1 MLFLV
6 RNGNPK
12 NIKDWSDLI
21 RPDVKVVV
29 VNPKTG
35 GNGRYAYLAAWG
47 SVREKG
53 DLKST
58 RLNSSHSQISYA
70 VFCLKKKNRPPP
82 PLGPSSHDRLLT
94 LPQRSA

>member
-12 NIKDWSDLI
+12 NIKDWSDLT

-47 SVREKG
+47 SVREG
-53 DLKST
+53 RHGRAGGRNSSSSST
-58 RLNSSHSQISYA
+58 RTCPCWARAAATRPASS
-70 VFCLKKKNRPPP
+70 C
-82 PLGPSSHDRLLT
+82 
-94 LPQRSA
+94 SATSATC